1 MFGKDYIFKIIKS
14 FLSLILGTVILLV
27 VGVFVWRFITS
38 VPPAE
43 LTALTPDEKIVKA
56 YSDGELKLVTQDQ
69 NNITRTEKNYGYFSV
84 ADVVFIPENIYCY
97 SEWHG
102 EPEIE
107 VIYVSCFIH
116 LDGIGYEPEIVCG
129 DDSLAD
135 DIIDVSAHLSGERIN
150 IFEAYSRFY
159 KVLERVFARLSP
171 SVASFDKTLQ
181 TAIEYITDSWDKIE
195 SVGDIAEHCRVS
207 ESKLYH
213 LFGGELGQTPIGFL
227 NSIKINIAIE
237 LLENSD
243 HSISCISRLAGFNS
257 ENHFRKIFS
266 ALTGTTPKKY
276 RSGCRG

>member
-1 MFGKDYIFKIIKS
+1 MKTENIYVSELSTSTHRFNKYHFCRGNSNKRKS
-14 FLSLILGTVILLV
+14 RLGV
-27 VGVFVWRFITS
+27 
-38 VPPAE
+38 
-43 LTALTPDEKIVKA
+43 IVKGSGT
-56 YSDGELKLVTQDQ
+56 YIYLGRRLKV
-69 NNITRTEKNYGYFSV
+69 REG
-84 ADVVFIPENIYCY
+84 DVVFIPENIYCY